1 MDATKP
7 IVLVV
12 SGRLGPGD
20 VPRLCEELVARLRG
34 SGASEAVCDV
44 RGLERPGLVAVNALA
59 RLQLTARRRAVRL
72 RVRGAGQELRLL
84 LDLVGLAELVQY
96 ADPEDDPD
104 DDP

>member
-20 VPRLCEELVARLRG
+20 VPRLCDELVARLRG
-34 SGASEAVCDV
+34 SGATEAVCDV
-44 RGLERPGLVAVNALA
+44 RELERPSLVAVNALA

-72 RVRGAGQELRLL
+72 RVRGAGRELRLL
-84 LDLVGLAELVQY
+84 LDLVGLADLVEPY
-96 ADPEDDPD
+96 PDLD